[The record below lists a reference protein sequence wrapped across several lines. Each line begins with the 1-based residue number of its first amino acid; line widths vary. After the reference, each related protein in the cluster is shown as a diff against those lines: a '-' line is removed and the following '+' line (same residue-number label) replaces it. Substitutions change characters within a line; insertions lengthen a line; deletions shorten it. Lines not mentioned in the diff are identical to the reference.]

1 MSDLTTQLAQ
11 ALGAA
16 YRIERELGGGGMSRV
31 FLAEEIA
38 LGRQVVIKVLPPE
51 MAAGVNQDRFRR
63 EIQLAARL
71 QHPHIVPL
79 LSAGSAGDVLYYVMP
94 FVEGESLRVKLAREG
109 ELPVTETVRIL
120 RDVLDALAYA
130 NDKGVVHRDI
140 KPDNVM
146 LSSGHALVTDFGV
159 AKAVTESTGGMTLTS
174 LGMALGTPAYMA
186 PEQASGSPNVDHRAD
201 LYALGALAYEMLTGQ
216 PPFSGNNA
224 QAVLAAHVTM
234 TPATVTSHRPA
245 VPPALEML
253 VMRCLEK
260 HAADRFQR
268 ASELLPTLNSL
279 LTPSGGTQPTS
290 AVAAV
295 SSGTEAAL
303 KKTHPVRVAVLFGL
317 GAVVMLSLIWWL
329 VQRLGLPDWVVL
341 VASALLLIGL
351 PIMLLAARQERRRIM
366 ERTAG
371 SIPRAPTG
379 LAGRLLSWRGAIAG
393 GGLAFGGLVAGTA
406 LFMGL
411 RMMGVGP
418 FATLVSA
425 GVLKERAPMIVAD
438 FMNRTSD
445 STLAAS
451 ITEAFRIDLS
461 QSPSVRL
468 VGSDLVANTLKLME
482 RDPGTPL
489 SEQVA
494 REVATRSGAKA
505 VVAGEIAPLA
515 SGYVLSVRLVNAAD
529 GATLL
534 AGREVA
540 TDAAAVIP
548 AVERLSKKLRE
559 GIGES
564 LRSIRAEAP
573 LAEVTTSSLEAL
585 RLYTRGARASDA
597 GNNAEAIRLLQ
608 QAVALDSGFAMAWRK
623 LGVALGNAGED
634 RVATVAAMTHAA
646 SLKDRLPPREAAL
659 ASAQYASVVL
669 RDFDEEIR
677 IYEHLLGT
685 WPDDD
690 IALTNLSIAYN
701 ARSRFADAAPLLQ
714 RLVDLGYRD
723 AISLWEVVNYQM
735 LTGRV
740 AAAESTITSWS
751 QREPGTPAVL
761 LSELLFDVHRG
772 QYDRALAEADSLTRS
787 AEPEWRVEGN
797 LSGGRILRIQG
808 RLREATGRFRRGLAI
823 LEEQRLLASYQGVA
837 AEMALAWAA
846 YTGKPDSAAEILEQA
861 LARHPLDSIP
871 PYNRRYAPLMAT
883 FSVAGRLDRAQALQ
897 SEYERVVPLQER
909 QGIPFALFAEG
920 QLALAR
926 GDPKTALDRFE
937 RARRLWR
944 RCWSC
949 TALDEGAALEQLGQ
963 KDSAVSSYERVTST
977 RVLFQDGWDLLAL
990 PVAHERLGE
999 LYEAR
1004 GDRQKAIENYGKFAD
1019 LWKSADPELQPRVKE
1034 ARRRL
1039 ATLTGEPTA
1048 KTP

>member
-1 MSDLTTQLAQ
+1 MTDLAAQLTE

-31 FLAEEIA
+31 FLAEEVA

-109 ELPVTETVRIL
+109 ELPVAEAVRIL

-130 NDKGVVHRDI
+130 NEKGVVHRDI

-216 PPFSGNNA
+216 PPFTGNNA

-260 HAADRFQR
+260 HAADRWQR
-268 ASELLPTLNSL
+268 ANELLPTLNSL
-279 LTPSGGTQPTS
+279 LTPTGGTQPTS
-290 AVAAV
+290 AVASI

-303 KKTHPVRVAVLFGL
+303 RKTHPVRVAALFGL
-317 GAVVMLSLIWWL
+317 GAVLVLSLTWWL

-341 VASALLLIGL
+341 VAGVLLVIGL
-351 PIMLLAARQERRRIM
+351 PIILLTARQEQRRIM

-371 SIPRAPTG
+371 SEPRAPTG
-379 LAGRLLSWRGAIAG
+379 LAGKLLSWRGAIAG
-393 GGLAFGGLVAGTA
+393 GGLAFGGLAAGTT

-411 RMMGVGP
+411 RMLGVGP

-425 GVLKERAPMIVAD
+425 GVLKERDPMIVAD
-438 FMNRTSD
+438 FVNRTSD
-445 STLAAS
+445 STLAGS

-468 VGSDLVANTLKLME
+468 VGSDLVANSLKLMQ
-482 RDPGTPL
+482 RNPDGALT
-489 SEQVA
+489 EQVA
-494 REVATRSGAKA
+494 REVAARAGAKA
-505 VVAGEIAPLA
+505 VVTGEIAPLA

-540 TDAAAVIP
+540 PDAAAVIP
-548 AVERLSKKLRE
+548 AVERLSKKLRQ

-564 LRSIRAEAP
+564 MRSIRAEAP
-573 LAEVTTSSLEAL
+573 LAQVTTSSLEAL
-585 RLYTRGARASDA
+585 RLYTRGARAADA
-597 GNNAEAIRLLQ
+597 GSNSEAIRLLS
-608 QAVALDSGFAMAWRK
+608 QAVALDTGFAMAWRK

-634 RVATVAAMTHAA
+634 REGAVAALTRAVRLM
-646 SLKDRLPPREAAL
+646 DRLPPREAAL
-659 ASAQYASVVL
+659 TAAYHAASAR
-669 RDFDEEIR
+669 RDFAESQR
-677 IYEHLLGT
+677 IYERVLGI

-690 IALTNLSIAYN
+690 IALTNLAISHTAE
-701 ARSRFADAAPLLQ
+701 SRFTDAGPLLS
-714 RLVDLGYRD
+714 RLMELGYRD
-723 AISLWEVVNYQM
+723 AISLWSLIALQASLGNF
-735 LTGRV
+735 
-740 AAAESTITSWS
+740 AAAESTTAAWD
-751 QREPGTPAVL
+751 QREPGSPAVRYTANL
-761 LSELLFDVHRG
+761 LAAHQSQFA
-772 QYDRALAEADSLTRS
+772 RALSEADSLA
-787 AEPEWRVEGN
+787 AEEDPDWRTTGHLLAARTLQV
-797 LSGGRILRIQG
+797 QG
-808 RLREATGRFRRGLAI
+808 RLKEAARRFRQGMAI
-823 LEEQRLLASYQGVA
+823 YEQRRLLASYLWTA
-837 AEMALAWAA
+837 TEMALPQVVYLGRSDTAVRMIE
-846 YTGKPDSAAEILEQA
+846 DA
-861 LARHPLDSIP
+861 LSRHPLDSVP
-871 PYNRRYAPLMAT
+871 AMNRPY
-883 FSVAGRLDRAQALQ
+883 GRFVTVYSLVGRVDRAQALQ
-897 SEYERVVPLQER
+897 AEYERAVPAMER
-909 QGIPFALFAEG
+909 QGTADAVYGEG

-926 GDPKTALDRFE
+926 GDGTTALARF
-937 RARRLWR
+937 RAARRFWLH
-944 RCWSC
+944 CWAC
-949 TALDEGAALEQLGQ
+949 TALDQGAAFEQMGQ
-963 KDSAVSSYERVTST
+963 KDSVLVAYEQVATTPS
-977 RVLFQDGWDLLAL
+977 FYEDAQELLHL
-990 PVAHERLGE
+990 PLAYERLGE
-999 LYEAR
+999 LYEGK
-1004 GDRQKAIENYGKFAD
+1004 GDRQKALEYYGKFAE
-1019 LWKSADPELQPRVKE
+1019 LWKNADAELQPRVQQAKKRM
-1034 ARRRL
+1034 AAL
-1039 ATLTGEPTA
+1039 AGEPT
-1048 KTP
+1048 P